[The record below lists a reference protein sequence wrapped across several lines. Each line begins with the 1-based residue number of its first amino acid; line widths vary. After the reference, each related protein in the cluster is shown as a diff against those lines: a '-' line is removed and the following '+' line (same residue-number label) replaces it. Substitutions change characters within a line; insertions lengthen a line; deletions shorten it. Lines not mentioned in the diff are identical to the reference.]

1 MPTDPGKI
9 IWTEIDE
16 APGWATYSLLPI
28 IRTSTGGTGI
38 TTETADIS
46 LAGRILANFPEGLTP
61 AQRVPDWLTQLGE
74 LAKRPEAN
82 IVKLPNI
89 SASVPQLKAAIR
101 ELQGHGYKVPDYPE
115 NPTSPAEEAIKTRY
129 AKVLGS
135 AVNPVLREGNS
146 DRRAAAAVKEY
157 AKKHPHKL
165 GPWKPDSKA
174 HGASM
179 SGGDFATNEKSV
191 TVPEA
196 TTVRIE
202 FTDQNRNVTVLKD
215 KIALKAGEVIDGT
228 F

>member
-16 APGWATYSLLPI
+16 APALATFSLLPI
-28 IRTSTGGTGI
+28 IRKFTGGTGI
-38 TTETADIS
+38 TIETADIS

-61 AQRVPDWLTQLGE
+61 AQRVPDWLTRLGE

-101 ELQGHGYKVPDYPE
+101 ELQKQGYNVPDYPE
-115 NPTSPAEEAIKTRY
+115 NPAGPAEQAIKTRY

-157 AKKHPHKL
+157 ARKHPHKL

-174 HGASM
+174 HVATM
-179 SGGDFATNEKSV
+179 SRGDFASNEKSV
-191 TVPEA
+191 TVRDA

-202 FTDQNRNVTVLKD
+202 FTDKKGAVTVLKRTRSPSRP
-215 KIALKAGEVIDGT
+215 AR
-228 F
+228 